1 VILAGRG
8 ARTSGVR
15 PGPDGPP
22 LRGVRVAVTR
32 PADSAEELAAPLRR
46 LGAEVE
52 LAPLIAVLPP
62 PDPRP
67 VAVAAQ
73 TLAQFDWIVF
83 TSANA
88 VRHFAALLPGPV
100 PGDRPPHLRVAVV
113 GPGTESAVRRDL
125 GWSADACPAAYT
137 GAALAAAMAAIEPL
151 RGTNVLWPRAR
162 DAQDILPA
170 DLRAAGAIL
179 TAPVAYR
186 TEPDPAA
193 ARRLIRLLDDDRLD
207 AVTLTS
213 PSAAQCLAGAG
224 AIPHRV
230 VVAVIGPTTA
240 AAARDHGIPVHVQ
253 PEEHTIPGLV
263 AALAGHFRHGRE
275 PDDA

>member
-1 VILAGRG
+1 VSLSGRG
-8 ARTSGVR
+8 TQPSGVR
-15 PGPDGPP
+15 PAPDGPP

-32 PADSAEELAAPLRR
+32 PADSAAELAEPLCR

-62 PDPRP
+62 LDPGP
-67 VAVAAQ
+67 LADAAQ
-73 TLAQFDWIVF
+73 ALAQFDWIVF

-88 VRHFAALLPGPV
+88 VRYFAALLPGPV
-100 PGDRPPHLRVAVV
+100 SRGLPPHLRVAVV
-113 GPGTESAVRRDL
+113 GPGTEAAVRTEL
-125 GWSADACPAAYT
+125 GCVAAACPAEYT

-151 RGTNVLWPRAR
+151 GGTNVLWPRAR
-162 DAQDILPA
+162 DARDILPA
-170 DLRAAGAIL
+170 DLRAAGAVL

-193 ARRLIRLLDDDRLD
+193 ARRLIRLMADHRLD

-213 PSAAQCLAGAG
+213 PSAAHCLAGAG
-224 AIPHRV
+224 AIPPGV

-263 AALAGHFRHGRE
+263 AALAGHFRHGRK
-275 PDDA
+275 PDDG

>member
-1 VILAGRG
+1 
-8 ARTSGVR
+8 
-15 PGPDGPP
+15 
-22 LRGVRVAVTR
+22 VAVTR
-32 PADSAEELAAPLRR
+32 PADSAAELAEPLRR

-62 PDPRP
+62 PDPGP
-67 VAVAAQ
+67 LAEAAQ
-73 TLAQFDWIVF
+73 ALAHFDWIVF

-88 VRHFAALLPGPV
+88 VRYFAALLPGPV
-100 PGDRPPHLRVAVV
+100 PRGLPPHLRVAVV
-113 GPGTESAVRRDL
+113 GPGTEAAVRTEL
-125 GWSADACPAAYT
+125 GCSAAACPAEYT

-151 RGTNVLWPRAR
+151 GGTTVLWPRAR
-162 DAQDILPA
+162 DARDILPA
-170 DLRAAGAIL
+170 DLRAAGAVL

-193 ARRLIRLLDDDRLD
+193 ARRLIRLMADHRLD

-213 PSAAQCLAGAG
+213 PSAVHCLAGAG
-224 AIPHRV
+224 AIPPRV

-275 PDDA
+275 PDDG

>member
-1 VILAGRG
+1 
-8 ARTSGVR
+8 
-15 PGPDGPP
+15 
-22 LRGVRVAVTR
+22 VAVTR

-62 PDPRP
+62 LDPRP
-67 VAVAAQ
+67 VADAAQ

-88 VRHFAALLPGPV
+88 VRHFAALLPAPV
-100 PGDRPPHLRVAVV
+100 PGGRPPHLRVAVV
-113 GPGTESAVRRDL
+113 GPGTEDAVRREL

-137 GAALAAAMAAIEPL
+137 GAAVAAAMAEIEPL
-151 RGTNVLWPRAR
+151 GGTHVLWPRAR

-170 DLRAAGAIL
+170 DLRAAGALL

-193 ARRLIRLLDDDRLD
+193 ARRLIRPPRRSPAGCGDADLAVRGPLSGRGRRRTAPRRRGRHRADDRRRGPRSRHTRVGMGYVGLPL
-207 AVTLTS
+207 AVELGRAGFPSSDSTS
-213 PSAAQCLAGAG
+213 RSASWPA
-224 AIPHRV
+224 
-230 VVAVIGPTTA
+230 
-240 AAARDHGIPVHVQ
+240 
-253 PEEHTIPGLV
+253 
-263 AALAGHFRHGRE
+263 
-275 PDDA
+275 